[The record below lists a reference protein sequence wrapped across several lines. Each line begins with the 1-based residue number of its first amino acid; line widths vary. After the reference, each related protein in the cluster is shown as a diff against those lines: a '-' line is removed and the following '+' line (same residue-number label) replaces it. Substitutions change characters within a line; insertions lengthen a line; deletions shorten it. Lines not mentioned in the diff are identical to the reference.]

1 MKIVEFGDDGRPVQ
15 RGDRIKVVEFGQPS
29 SPPREAPRRVAPT
42 APRRA
47 AASEVQLHMFQT
59 GTLHTKV
66 KYIKMNQSE
75 DDYEIPVPWFLIKHP
90 RGHVVIDG
98 GNAAEVA
105 TDARGHWGDALAA
118 YEPVM
123 SPREICVE
131 QLRSIG
137 VEPKDVRYVLQSHLH
152 LDHTGTLGRFPMA
165 TTLVQR
171 IEHEYAHA
179 PDWFAKAAYIRA
191 DFDKPG
197 IQWKMLGGDYTDHFD
212 LFGDGVITTI
222 FTPGPSPG
230 HQSFLIRLPNAG
242 PVLLTVDA
250 AYTLDHWNTRRCPV
264 LPALRRTRPARSP
277 SSGGSLRRLARS
289 WSRVTIPS
297 CGAASSTR
305 RARSTTDAGAARPRL
320 RAHHDAL
327 VHRLRGARYCSQIAQ

>member
-29 SPPREAPRRVAPT
+29 SPPREAPPGVAPT

-59 GTLHTKV
+59 GTLRTKV

-123 SPREICVE
+123 SPREVCVE

-152 LDHTGTLGRFPMA
+152 LDHTGALGRFPMA

-212 LFGDGVITTI
+212 LFGDGVVTTI
-222 FTPGPSPG
+222 FTPGHSPG
-230 HQSFLIRLPNAG
+230 HQSFLIRLPNTG

-250 AYTLDHWNTRRCPV
+250 AYTLDHWNNKA
-264 LPALRRTRPARSP
+264 LPGLVCSATDSARSVAKLRRIAEET
-277 SSGGSLRRLARS
+277 G
-289 WSRVTIPS
+289 
-297 CGAASSTR
+297 
-305 RARSTTDAGAARPRL
+305 
-320 RAHHDAL
+320 AL
-327 VHRLRGARYCSQIAQ
+327 VVTGHDPDLWRSFKHAPRAFYD